1 MIILSST
8 SDKLQIVSTSTAST
22 DVHAS
27 WVDLTTGTGDTTA
40 GRKNT
45 AITTATTTDVVTSP
59 ASGDVRTVKTLHARN
74 KHATDSQTITVQH
87 TDGTTTV
94 EHIQIILPAGYVLH
108 YDEGAGFEVQ
118 DSYGRGLA
126 NWSANG
132 SGAAVNALNLV
143 VLTSDV
149 TNNNA
154 TANTAQ
160 DITGLAFSVS
170 AGETYWFR
178 FAIDY
183 TAAAATTGARFMIS
197 GPASPTRLSYQ
208 TRTPSGGT
216 TESMGHG
223 FSSYDLP
230 SAATTASPTTTGQV
244 ALVEGFITTS
254 ASGSVIAR
262 FASEVSAS
270 AIVAKA
276 GSICQWVRV
285 L

>member
-8 SDKLQIVSTSTAST
+8 SDKVQIVTDSTANT

-27 WVDLTTGTGDTTA
+27 WVDLTTSTGATTA

-45 AITTATTTDVVTSP
+45 AVTSAITTDVVSSP
-59 ASGDVRTVKTLHARN
+59 ASGDVRTVKTLHVRN
-74 KHATDSQTITVQH
+74 KHATVAQTVTIQH
-87 TDGTTTV
+87 TDGTTAV
-94 EHIQIILPAGYVLH
+94 ELIQIQLSAGYVLH
-108 YDEGAGFEVQ
+108 YDEGSGFEVQ
-118 DSYGRGLA
+118 DSFGRSLA

-160 DITGLAFSVS
+160 DITGLTFSVT
-170 AGETYWFR
+170 AGETYYFR
-178 FAIDY
+178 FSIDY
-183 TAAAATTGARFMIS
+183 TAQAATTGARFMVN

-208 TRTPSGGT
+208 TRIPSGGT
-216 TESMGHG
+216 TESMAHG
-223 FSSYDLP
+223 VNSYDLP
-230 SAATTASPTTTGQV
+230 SAAVTASPTVNGQI
-244 ALVEGFITTS
+244 ALIEGFITPS

-262 FASEVSAS
+262 FASEISGS